1 MTKLNWDKTKR
12 PKPEPTPPKGRGIT
26 NAQARELARLQR
38 RADEMY
44 TGRGATARSAAR
56 TIQLL
61 RAKRNAIILRPSS
74 EQLAEAARRN
84 QIRLRREFL
93 ERSRPP

>member
-1 MTKLNWDKTKR
+1 MTKLNWDKT
-12 PKPEPTPPKGRGIT
+12 KPEPTPPKGRGIT

-56 TIQLL
+56 AIQLL
-61 RAKRNAIILRPSS
+61 RARRNAIILKPSS
-74 EQLAEAARRN
+74 ERLAEAARRN

>member
-61 RAKRNAIILRPSS
+61 RNALILKPSS
-74 EQLAEAARRN
+74 ERLAEAARRN

>member
-61 RAKRNAIILRPSS
+61 RAAIILGPSS
-74 EQLAEAARRN
+74 ERLAEAARRN